1 MHRSLFGRTRARL
14 FGFLRRVRYQPLN
27 ESGKVIRWMLGDFST
42 MNQSQLTIKIPIL
55 SYEKFYWQ
63 MYYRLLIQFAILT
76 EIMRK
81 SIFINKSNFQ
91 DGGSTAKRFI
101 HLFFDEPL
109 VIIRFPRTLIDSTTK
124 PALPT
129 VPWQRRMWNMGEI
142 LWALIAGSPSEVV
155 MLQPVQIV
163 LQRNALKR
171 EWVSAWTKTI

>member
-14 FGFLRRVRYQPLN
+14 FGFLRRLRYQPLN
-27 ESGKVIRWMLGDFST
+27 ESGTVISWMLGDFST

-81 SIFINKSNFQ
+81 SIFIKKSNFQ

-109 VIIRFPRTLIDSTTK
+109 VIIRFPRTLIYSTTK

-171 EWVSAWTKTI
+171 ECVSAWTKTI